1 MKLTFFHSQNY
12 SRPLHKIAEG
22 PSPWISLEEVKVCD
36 CLIRQHD
43 VNYFFISIL
52 QKAIFSVVE
61 SLYTLNTKYC
71 NDIAAVVQRPAE
83 DVLLGEIFVSLVPP
97 PISEVHS
104 Y

>member
-1 MKLTFFHSQNY
+1 MDNPWRSEGAQGYVIWQSGANIFHF
-12 SRPLHKIAEG
+12 
-22 PSPWISLEEVKVCD
+22 WM
-36 CLIRQHD
+36 
-43 VNYFFISIL
+43 L

-71 NDIAAVVQRPAE
+71 NDISAVVQRPAE
-83 DVLLGEIFVSLVPP
+83 EVLLGEIFVSLVPP